1 MTKVARV
8 FVLLF
13 ALAAVLPLLAYGAV
27 SLFTL
32 QTGTRT
38 SVIAGNSN
46 VAKRAAEHIQL
57 YFDNNVRILRA
68 VAGELSSFELD
79 RAHQDKAL
87 KSFVLQFR
95 EFSELTLLDGSGE
108 PVATSRIGKPTASL
122 PGANSKT
129 FKGVQL
135 SAFSL
140 DADLLPTIVL
150 ATRVG
155 STDQSTGWLVGRAS
169 LEELWRIVDRIRI
182 GEHGVA
188 AVVGDEGR
196 LVAHG
201 DRREKSRI
209 AKGDSLLSHPLIA
222 TAASSDLAASDVTVG
237 EYNGQDGPTLGV
249 ATKVPGL
256 DWIVMVEQPESEAFA
271 VAERLQTQL
280 GIAIA
285 ISLLVMVIVG
295 YFHGHRFIQP
305 ILALTRGSRR
315 VAEGHLDTRVAV
327 TSHDELGQLGDAF
340 NNMTARLQGLQDE
353 VRAKERQATFGR
365 VAIGLVHDLSHPIQ
379 NIGNSAKL
387 MTRLYDD
394 TEYRGVFEK
403 TVDRELAEV
412 RRLLDDL
419 RNIAKPVPVE
429 RFPLD
434 LNAVLA
440 DLTEAMQSTV
450 AKAGLELRSDL
461 VFGPLYI
468 AGDVF
473 AINRVCRNLIINAC
487 QATMPGGQVL
497 LRTMRGQGEAIIEVA
512 DSGCGIP
519 AERLATIFED
529 FVTTKRRGLGLG
541 LAIARK
547 IVEQLDGAISVVSEP
562 GRGTTFTLRFPLTE
576 ARPSRVT
583 AV

>member
-1 MTKVARV
+1 MTRLSRRFAM
-8 FVLLF
+8 LF
-13 ALAAVLPLLAYGAV
+13 AAAAIVPLLVYGGV
-27 SLFTL
+27 SLLTL

-38 SVIAGNSN
+38 TVIEGNSN
-46 VAKRAAEHIQL
+46 VARRAAEHIEL
-57 YFDNNVRILRA
+57 YFDSTVRIIRA
-68 VAGELSSFELD
+68 VAADLGDADLDLRRKD
-79 RAHQDKAL
+79 RAL
-87 KSFVLQFR
+87 KEFVVQFP
-95 EFSELTLLDGSGE
+95 EFSELTLLDGAGAPIAS
-108 PVATSRIGKPTASL
+108 SRIGKPLAKL
-122 PGANSKT
+122 PGADSRT
-129 FKGVQL
+129 IKGVFV
-135 SAFSL
+135 SPFVL
-140 DADLLPTIVL
+140 DADLLPTLVL
-150 ATRVG
+150 AVPIQGANEER
-155 STDQSTGWLVGRAS
+155 GWLVGRAS
-169 LEELWRIVDRIRI
+169 LEDLWRIIGRIRL
-182 GEHGVA
+182 GS
-188 AVVGDEGR
+188 EGFASLVSSEGQ

-201 DRREKSRI
+201 DLRETPRI
-209 AKGDSLLSHPLIA
+209 ARGDNVQAHPLVSQLRGSGG
-222 TAASSDLAASDVTVG
+222 ASSPIVVG
-237 EYNGQDGPTLGV
+237 EYDGRYGPTLGV
-249 ATKVPGL
+249 ATTVPGL
-256 DWIVMVEQPESEAFA
+256 DWLVLVEQPESEAFA
-271 VAERLQTQL
+271 VAERLQVQL
-280 GIAIA
+280 GVAIA
-285 ISLLVMVIVG
+285 ISLLVMVVVG

-305 ILALTRGSRR
+305 ILALTRGSSR

-461 VFGPLYI
+461 VFGPLYVE
-468 AGDVF
+468 GDVF
-473 AINRVCRNLIINAC
+473 ALNRVCRNLIINAC
-487 QATMPGGQVL
+487 QATMPGGQVV
-497 LRTMRGQGEAIIEVA
+497 LRTIRAQGHAIIEVA
-512 DSGCGIP
+512 DNGCGIP

-547 IVEQLDGAISVVSEP
+547 IVEQLDGTISVASEP

>member
-1 MTKVARV
+1 MTPLARR
-8 FVLLF
+8 FALLF
-13 ALAAVLPLLAYGAV
+13 SVAAILPLLAYGAE
-27 SLFTL
+27 SLLTL
-32 QTGTRT
+32 RTGTRDT
-38 SVIAGNSN
+38 VIAGNSN
-46 VAKRAAEHIQL
+46 VARRAAEHIEL
-57 YFDNNVRILRA
+57 YFDNNVRILSA
-68 VAGELSSFELD
+68 VAAELTSADLSREQQD
-79 RAHQDKAL
+79 RAL
-87 KSFVLQFR
+87 KNFVLQFP
-95 EFSELTLLDGSGE
+95 EYSELTLLDDSG
-108 PVATSRIGKPTASL
+108 APTASSRISTPTVTL
-122 PGANSKT
+122 PGPGGSRI
-129 FKGVQL
+129 KGVEV
-135 SAFSL
+135 SPISI
-140 DADLLPTIVL
+140 DGDLLPTMVL
-150 ATRVG
+150 ATRLDG
-155 STDQSTGWLVGRAS
+155 EQNPGWLVGRVS
-169 LEELWRIVDRIRI
+169 LEEMWRIVDRIRI

-188 AVVGDEGR
+188 AVVTSQGQ
-196 LVAHG
+196 LIAHG
-201 DRREKSRI
+201 DRAAKARI
-209 AKGDSLLSHPLIA
+209 AKGDNLAEHPLFA
-222 TAASSDLAASDVTVG
+222 RLSAAGAPDDVAVD
-237 EYNGQDGPTLGV
+237 EYDGDQGRTLGV
-249 ATKVPGL
+249 ATRVKGL
-256 DWIVMVEQPESEAFA
+256 DWLVMVEQPESEAFA
-271 VAERLQTQL
+271 VAERLQMQL
-280 GIAIA
+280 GVAIA

-305 ILALTRGSRR
+305 ILALTRGSSR

-327 TSHDELGQLGDAF
+327 TSQDELGQLGDAF

-461 VFGPLYI
+461 VFGPLYVE
-468 AGDVF
+468 GDVF
-473 AINRVCRNLIINAC
+473 ALNRVCRNLIINAC

-497 LRTMRGQGEAIIEVA
+497 LRTMRAQGHAIVEVA
-512 DSGCGIP
+512 DNGCGIP

-547 IVEQLDGAISVVSEP
+547 IVEQLDGTISVISEP

>member
-1 MTKVARV
+1 MTPLARR
-8 FVLLF
+8 FALLF
-13 ALAAVLPLLAYGAV
+13 SVAAILPLLAYGVA
-27 SLFTL
+27 SLLTL
-32 QTGTRT
+32 RTGTRST
-38 SVIAGNSN
+38 VIAGNSN
-46 VAKRAAEHIQL
+46 VARRAAEQIEL

-68 VAGELSSFELD
+68 VAADLTSTDLNREQQD
-79 RAHQDKAL
+79 RAL
-87 KSFVLQFR
+87 KNFALQFP
-95 EFSELTLLDGSGE
+95 EYSELTLLDDSGT
-108 PVATSRIGKPTASL
+108 PVASSRIGAATVTL
-122 PGANSKT
+122 PGPGGSTIKD
-129 FKGVQL
+129 VQVSPVL
-135 SAFSL
+135 I
-140 DADLLPTIVL
+140 DGDLLPTIVL
-150 ATRVG
+150 ATRLG
-155 STDQSTGWLVGRAS
+155 GERHPGWLVGRAS
-169 LEELWRIVDRIRI
+169 LEEMWRIVDRIRI

-188 AVVGDEGR
+188 AVMTAQGQ
-196 LVAHG
+196 LIAHG
-201 DRREKSRI
+201 DRAAKSRI
-209 AKGDSLLSHPLIA
+209 AKGDNLASHPLFA
-222 TAASSDLAASDVTVG
+222 RVNPGTTQAEMVAVE
-237 EYNGQDGPTLGV
+237 EYDGDQGLTLGV
-249 ATKVPGL
+249 ATRVKGL

-473 AINRVCRNLIINAC
+473 ALNRVCRNLIINAC

-497 LRTMRGQGEAIIEVA
+497 LRTMRGQREAIIEVA

>member
-1 MTKVARV
+1 MTPLARR
-8 FVLLF
+8 FALLF
-13 ALAAVLPLLAYGAV
+13 AAAAILPLLAYGGA
-27 SLFTL
+27 SLLTL
-32 QTGTRT
+32 RTGTRT
-38 SVIAGNSN
+38 TVIAGNSN
-46 VAKRAAEHIQL
+46 VAHRAAEHIEL
-57 YFDNNVRILRA
+57 YFDSTVRILRA
-68 VAGELSSFELD
+68 VAADLGDEDISILRKD
-79 RAHQDKAL
+79 RAL
-87 KSFVLQFR
+87 KEFVVQFP
-95 EFSELTLLDGSGE
+95 EFSELTLLDSAGT
-108 PVATSRIGKPTASL
+108 PVASSRIGRPSARL
-122 PGANSKT
+122 PGADSRT
-129 FKGVQL
+129 IKGVYV
-135 SAFSL
+135 SPFTL
-140 DADLLPTIVL
+140 DADLLPTLVMAVPL
-150 ATRVG
+150 RAANEER
-155 STDQSTGWLVGRAS
+155 GWLVGRAS
-169 LEELWRIVDRIRI
+169 LEDLWRIIGRIRL
-182 GEHGVA
+182 GN
-188 AVVGDEGR
+188 EGFASLVSSEGL

-201 DRREKSRI
+201 DLRETPRI
-209 AKGDSLLSHPLIA
+209 ARGDNAQSHPLTSRLRAPGAVPSTIA
-222 TAASSDLAASDVTVG
+222 VET
-237 EYNGQDGPTLGV
+237 YDGRDGRTLGV

-271 VAERLQTQL
+271 VAERLQVQL
-280 GIAIA
+280 GVAIA
-285 ISLLVMVIVG
+285 LSLLVMVIVG

-434 LNAVLA
+434 LNTVLA
-440 DLTEAMQSTV
+440 DLTDAMQSTV
-450 AKAGLELRSDL
+450 AKAGLELRNDL

-468 AGDVF
+468 EGDVF
-473 AINRVCRNLIINAC
+473 ALNRVCRNLIINAC

-497 LRTMRGQGEAIIEVA
+497 LRTMRGRSEAIVEVA

-547 IVEQLDGAISVVSEP
+547 IVEQLDGAISVTSEP
-562 GRGTTFTLRFPLTE
+562 GHGTTFTLRFPLTE

-583 AV
+583 AI